1 MKIRKKISALFLFIG
16 LIFLMNVCAFA
27 DEEKTIIDS
36 IDLTITS
43 NIKDGDK
50 IHGSEKS
57 ISVDAKPEGFKT

>member
-1 MKIRKKISALFLFIG
+1 M
-16 LIFLMNVCAFA
+16 MNVCAFA